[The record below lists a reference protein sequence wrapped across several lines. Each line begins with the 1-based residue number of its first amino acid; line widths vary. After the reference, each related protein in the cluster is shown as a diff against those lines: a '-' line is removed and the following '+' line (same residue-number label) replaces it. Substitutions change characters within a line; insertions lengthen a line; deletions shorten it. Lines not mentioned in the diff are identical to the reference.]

1 MCDMALAT
9 AHAAL
14 IGHKGEG
21 ENGETNC
28 DRWQDVGQYQR
39 LRFLTG
45 RPAPVQSQSLARYHG
60 GDSERVP
67 GGARAHSPEQASAH
81 IADRPPGLTGF
92 PQFETYEL
100 LRMPSASCTSPVA
113 LLRCCRVLSSSSSG
127 ISLPSVTSSTL
138 AASSRSVTRCSCS
151 SFMPQS

>member
-60 GDSERVP
+60 GDCERVP

-92 PQFETYEL
+92 PQVRN
-100 LRMPSASCTSPVA
+100 LRVVEDAQRFLHLTCCIVEVLPCAQFIVIGNLVA
-113 LLRCCRVLSSSSSG
+113 ERHQFQAGR
-127 ISLPSVTSSTL
+127 
-138 AASSRSVTRCSCS
+138 
-151 SFMPQS
+151 FQ